1 MSVKHLVYVWD
12 RSPQHGA
19 ALLVLM
25 ALADYADE
33 DGMAQVSVKALAERA
48 RVSERHVTSLL
59 KELVASGDVDLVK
72 DGGGQERAVYNLMY
86 RDTDTKRPVK
96 IARPAPTTGPVREV
110 FEYWV
115 SRMGKNKRTIL
126 DNKRRD
132 AVKRALKALSLDECK
147 LAIEG
152 CHATPHNMG
161 VNPTGVCYNDLTLIF
176 RDASHWERFIETAA
190 KAGRRP
196 VTAKDAEPE
205 PEVPRL
211 SPEEQQ
217 AINLAGIRKLAQ
229 AIGRP
234 GSR

>member
-1 MSVKHLVYVWD
+1 MFETFLVTINQWIGSGVALAVLGCFLWGMV
-12 RSPQHGA
+12 S
-19 ALLVLM
+19 ALLSPCHIASIPLI
-25 ALADYADE
+25 
-33 DGMAQVSVKALAERA
+33 
-48 RVSERHVTSLL
+48 
-59 KELVASGDVDLVK
+59 VAYV
-72 DGGGQERAVYNLMY
+72 GGQERAVYNLMY

-176 RDASHWERFIETAA
+176 RDASHWERFIETAT

-196 VTAKDAEPE
+196 VAAKDAEPE

-217 AINLAGIRKLAQ
+217 AINLAGIQKLAQ